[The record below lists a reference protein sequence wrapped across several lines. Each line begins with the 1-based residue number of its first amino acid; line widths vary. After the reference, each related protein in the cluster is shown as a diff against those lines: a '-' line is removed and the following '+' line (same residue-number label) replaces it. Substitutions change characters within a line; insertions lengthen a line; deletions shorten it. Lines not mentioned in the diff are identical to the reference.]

1 MEKNEL
7 QLPAKFG
14 QYVDI
19 DTMLEEGD
27 KTWDTQGIS
36 DKYST
41 GLPMLDNYFSGGY
54 GKKNSYEMV
63 LVASA
68 PKCFKTT
75 FAMQM
80 LIEPLKKKVPMLW
93 VLAEMSY
100 GETVNMIRAFFYP
113 DIKKADKYLKDAYD
127 AGSLKVMDK
136 DTIDGFTDIE
146 QVKRGIEVAS
156 AEGCEL
162 FYIDPLNYLTKQVAK
177 NQDGQNRIEFDFTKW
192 LKRHLEKQ
200 NKTALL
206 VMHNTKDPNL
216 HRQSGL
222 AGTADFPRIATKVI
236 ETRNEGYLP
245 KTGAGRDATVPGS
258 LLSIELWSARGTEQ
272 WRFAPLVLKA
282 VKNPDHKGVKICEL
296 DANDYKNIGI
306 KDDDGKTTRLL
317 DPEAPDKRIRKLWW
331 VQESLG
337 SDCSNG

>member
-1 MEKNEL
+1 MAKSEM
-7 QLPAKFG
+7 QLPEKFG

-19 DTMLEEGD
+19 ETMIAEGD

-41 GLPMLDNYFSGGY
+41 GLPLLDNYLSGGY

-75 FAMQM
+75 FAMQL
-80 LIEPLKKKVPMLW
+80 LIEPLKNKIPMLW

-113 DIKKADKYLKDAYD
+113 RIEQADKYLRDAYA
-127 AGSLKVMDK
+127 AGALKVMNK
-136 DTIDGFTDIE
+136 DTIDGFSDIE
-146 QVKRGIEVAS
+146 QVKRGIELAS
-156 AEGCEL
+156 SEGCEL
-162 FYIDPLNYLTKQVAK
+162 FYVDPLNYLTKQVAK
-177 NQDGQNRIEFDFTKW
+177 NQDEQNRIEFDFTKW
-192 LKRHLEKQ
+192 LKRLLEKQ

-216 HRQSGL
+216 HRQAGL

-236 ETRNEGYLP
+236 ETRNEGFLP
-245 KTGAGRDATVPGS
+245 KTGVGADATVPGS
-258 LLSIELWSARGTEQ
+258 LLSIELWSSRGTEQ
-272 WRFAPLVLKA
+272 WRFSPLVLKV

-296 DANDYKNIGI
+296 TASDYKAIGVQ
-306 KDDDGKTTRLL
+306 DADGKAVKLL
-317 DPEAPDKRIRKLWW
+317 DPEAPDKRVRRIWW
-331 VQESLG
+331 MQESLG
-337 SDCSNG
+337 SECSNE